1 MKKIWELKK
10 LEPEQGSV
18 HIISYDDFVANVKEK
33 VKLSDVFLR
42 LLYIRGITNHLDI
55 LKFFKPQLN
64 KLYNPFEMKDCDVAC
79 ERILQVIKNKE
90 TIMVT
95 SDYDVDGTC
104 GASMFYLFLKNNF
117 GIETD
122 VYIPDRENEGY
133 GISESAIRTAHEKG
147 IKLIVAI
154 DFGITASEK
163 IRHAKS
169 YGIDFIICD
178 HHQPPEV
185 IPDAL
190 AVLDPLR
197 TDCKYPYKFLC
208 GTGVAFK
215 LIQAVSQKLG
225 KPDLPNELLDFV
237 ALATSSD
244 IAPLVDENRILVS
257 SGFDLMNSK
266 PRPSIKKLIENLK
279 TNDPEINTMS
289 IIFSIAP
296 RLNAVGRMGDAKRA
310 FEFLTCE
317 DEVKLDTLLSELNV
331 TNSDRREMDQEIT
344 RQAIEIYEGEY
355 MNKYPHSIVLHKDD
369 WHPGVVGI
377 VAARLVE
384 RYNLPSIVLTTI
396 NTVAKGSAR
405 SVNGFNIY
413 EILKACENDLVQFG
427 GHYHA
432 AGLEIAIDKID
443 EFRGKFDRLSAEYLK
458 LKDALPEFEFD
469 AEIKFSD
476 IDYVFLN
483 VLNYFEPYGPGNPVP
498 VFLTKDVVIEGQIRN
513 IKNYA
518 HLFRVREISSGKSV
532 DTFFPFSEAYKDD
545 IVENAVCNIYYT
557 IDVNYWN
564 NVPYAKLKIKDMS
577 FK

>member
-10 LEPEQGSV
+10 TEPEQGNGST
-18 HIISYDDFVANVKEK
+18 IAYDNFVANVKEK

-42 LLYIRGITNHLDI
+42 LLYLRGITNHLDI

-64 KLYNPFEMKDCDVAC
+64 KLYNPFLMKDCDVAC
-79 ERILQVIKNKE
+79 ERILQVIRNKE
-90 TIMVT
+90 KIMVT

-104 GASMFYLFLKNNF
+104 GASMFYLYLKNF
-117 GIETD
+117 GIDAE

-133 GISESAIRTAHEKG
+133 GISESAIKYANEKN

-154 DFGITASEK
+154 DFGITALEK
-163 IRHAKS
+163 IELAKT

-197 TDCKYPYKFLC
+197 TDCSYPFKYLC

-215 LIQAVSQKLG
+215 LLQAVSQKIG
-225 KPDLPNELLDFV
+225 KPDLPFDLLDFV

-244 IAPLVDENRILVS
+244 IAPLNDENRILVS

-266 PRPSIKKLIENLK
+266 PRPSVKKLIENFK
-279 TNDPEINTMS
+279 TNGSEINTTS
-289 IIFSIAP
+289 VIFSIAP
-296 RLNAVGRMGDAKRA
+296 RLNAVGRMGDARRA

-317 DEVKLDTLLSELNV
+317 DEIKLEQLSSELND

-344 RQAIEIYEGEY
+344 RQAIEIYEEEFLE
-355 MNKYPHSIVLHKDD
+355 KYPYSIVLHKED

-384 RYNLPSIVLTTI
+384 KYNLPSIVLATI
-396 NTVAKGSAR
+396 NNVAKGSAR
-405 SVNGFNIY
+405 SVDGFNIY
-413 EILKACENDLVQFG
+413 ETLKSCEDYLIQFG
-427 GHYHA
+427 GHCHA
-432 AGLEIAIDKID
+432 AGLEIPVDNIDK
-443 EFRGKFDRLSAEYLK
+443 FREKFNNLSAEYVK
-458 LKDALPEFEFD
+458 MKDSAPVIKVD
-469 AEIKFSD
+469 SEIKFSD

-483 VLNYFEPYGPGNPVP
+483 VLKYFEPYGPGNPMP
-498 VFLTKDVVIEGQIRN
+498 VFMTQNVEIEGQIRTF
-513 IKNYA
+513 KNYA

-532 DTFFPFSEAYKDD
+532 DTFFPYSSAYNDEIKDKALCD
-545 IVENAVCNIYYT
+545 ICYS
-557 IDVNYWN
+557 IDINYWN
-564 NVPYAKLKIKDMS
+564 NVPYAKLKIKDLK